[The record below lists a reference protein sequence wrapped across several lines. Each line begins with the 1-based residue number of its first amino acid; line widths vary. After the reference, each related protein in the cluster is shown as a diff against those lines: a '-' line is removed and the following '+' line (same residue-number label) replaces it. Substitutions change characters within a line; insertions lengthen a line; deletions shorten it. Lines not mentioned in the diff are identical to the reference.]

1 MTSFR
6 KPTERGLLDTWRSEA
21 FSQGV
26 HYAKCEAA
34 RLAYEILRGRPDA
47 RFVEAAIMRIQ
58 VPKDDAD

>member
-34 RLAYEILRGRPDA
+34 RIAYEILRGRPDA
-47 RFVEAAIMRIQ
+47 WHIEKAIMRIQ
-58 VPKDDAD
+58 VPKDEE

>member
-34 RLAYEILRGRPDA
+34 RIAYEILRGRPDA
-47 RFVEAAIMRIQ
+47 WHIEKAIMRIK
-58 VPKDDAD
+58 VPEEADE